1 MKVERERERPVVA
14 TRREGWGR
22 ERRERERERDIDV
35 LDVNKAEIVESADIR
50 CDLRA
55 DSLDSAMIFVHLE
68 EKFGINLPEF
78 GTKEY
83 PASIYH
89 PYFKVGELYGFC
101 LQKLGCS

>member
-1 MKVERERERPVVA
+1 MKKFTKDQVKQIVDDVL
-14 TRREGWGR
+14 
-22 ERRERERERDIDV
+22 IDV